1 MYPSPSFRH
10 DKIFTAPEHIG
21 STRKLTGRRT
31 SNATPPTSPAMGGGL
46 GVRGGERGGSAGR
59 QVEAEKA
66 EKPQAGFQLRLCSG
80 QLRGIRRSGAT

>member
-1 MYPSPSFRH
+1 
-10 DKIFTAPEHIG
+10 
-21 STRKLTGRRT
+21 
-31 SNATPPTSPAMGGGL
+31 MGGGL